1 MARQIKKQKG
11 ENDMSL
17 AIVPTDVIGY
27 LGDVFNAI
35 WPILAV
41 GLGIAAVPLLVRAA
55 KSAIARR

>member
-1 MARQIKKQKG
+1 
-11 ENDMSL
+11 MSL
-17 AIVPTDVIGY
+17 AIVPADVIGY
-27 LGDVFNAI
+27 LGDVFNQI